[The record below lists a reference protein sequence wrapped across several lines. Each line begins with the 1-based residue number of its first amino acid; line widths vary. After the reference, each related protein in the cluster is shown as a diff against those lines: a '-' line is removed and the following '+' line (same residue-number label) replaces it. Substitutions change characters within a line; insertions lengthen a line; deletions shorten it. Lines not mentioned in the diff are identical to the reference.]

1 MSRIIEQKALFGS
14 KGGLGSRPAGCLMQL
29 GSAPL
34 TAEELAKVTP
44 GKTEPKGRS
53 RTACDLMSLWIK
65 YIYIYIY

>member
-1 MSRIIEQKALFGS
+1 MDKKLCSAARE
-14 KGGLGSRPAGCLMQL
+14 GLEAGLRLRTGCLMQL

-53 RTACDLMSLWIK
+53 RTACDLGSLWIK
-65 YIYIYIY
+65 KIRD